1 MTHTQSIETRPEP
14 ISRSNLSAAGITAA
28 KAKGLL
34 HVDSTA
40 TAAFPLSAEDRA
52 AAVALT
58 AKTLTDAGVKATDRV
73 VVSLNN
79 DGELGGTLVA
89 EAAAEVA
96 AAAASIGPRGRMR
109 LLRTVENMR
118 ANVLVGTATGVAD
131 FLARLHL
138 EFLVEPLDLELRLI
152 LLTGEIADPKKIEH
166 LGREFGAQTVELFT
180 DPLSGIPIA
189 HKTQSATALT
199 PTHGDLLELA
209 TPPETSA
216 NGELAEIV
224 VRYPWHSSL
233 AHIGVRTGYLSSRD
247 GESLTMPT
255 HTHGDL
261 LLIRGRWISFSALT
275 KALRGIDGIAHWE
288 LRVARQGTLDSATIF
303 VSFNRES
310 LLKNGMWHARI
321 EQAISA
327 MTPISIQVEIDP
339 HVREDSAPPSIRDER
354 GHHL

>member
-1 MTHTQSIETRPEP
+1 MTDTQTVETLPEP
-14 ISRSNLSAAGITAA
+14 ISRGNLSTAGITAA

-96 AAAASIGPRGRMR
+96 AAAASTGPRGRMR

-118 ANVLVGTATGVAD
+118 ANVLVGTATGVSD

-152 LLTGEIADPKKIEH
+152 VLTGEIADPKKIEH
-166 LGREFGAQTVELFT
+166 LGREFGAHTVELFT
-180 DPLSGIPIA
+180 DPLSGIPLA
-189 HKTQSATALT
+189 HKNQNATALT
-199 PTHGDLLELA
+199 PTHEGLLELA
-209 TPPETSA
+209 TPAETSA

-255 HTHGDL
+255 HTYGDL

-288 LRVARQGTLDSATIF
+288 LRVARQGTLDSATVF

-310 LLKNGMWHARI
+310 LVKNGMWHARI

-327 MTPISIQVEIDP
+327 MTPISVQVEIDP